1 MSDTVFLPKKD
12 LQMALDILAS
22 ESANLPKEISMNDSP
37 IYNQLYS
44 LYTVNGVESKFSKLI
59 LELSLREGTRKM
71 MVNQTLHA
79 RIISTNR
86 K

>member
-22 ESANLPKEISMNDSP
+22 ESANLPQEITMNDSP
-37 IYNQLYS
+37 IYNQLFS
-44 LYTVNGVESKFSKLI
+44 LYTVNGVHSKFSSLI

-71 MVNQTLHA
+71 MMNQHLHSRLVA
-79 RIISTNR
+79 T
-86 K
+86 KK

>member
-44 LYTVNGVESKFSKLI
+44 LYTVNGVESKFSELI

-71 MVNQTLHA
+71 MVNQTLHS
-79 RIISTNR
+79 RIVSTKQN
-86 K
+86 